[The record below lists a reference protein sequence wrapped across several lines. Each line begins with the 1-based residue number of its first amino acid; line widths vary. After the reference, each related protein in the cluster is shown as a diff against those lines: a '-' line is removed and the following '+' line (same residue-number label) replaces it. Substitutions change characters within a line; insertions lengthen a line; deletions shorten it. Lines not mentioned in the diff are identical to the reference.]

1 MGRHGQSGKHIV
13 AMVLGLI
20 VVGAGTGPSRAARPF
35 YVDEIPAPA
44 GGSGPVATVVSP
56 TGLVAGKFYAQGQ
69 TRAFVWDG
77 STSTDLGTLGGSYV
91 EVNGMN
97 GAGLM
102 VGYGP
107 DASGANRGFRWQGG
121 DLEPMGTLGGYG
133 SYAKAVNASGQVVG
147 YAQPAGSSYLH
158 GFLDDGSGLVDLHPI
173 YFANYAQSVINDIS
187 IDGDLAGIVR
197 DAQAKLTPMA
207 VIDGQLVLLDKLSDK
222 DAWPLAMNDAG
233 QSAGYAT
240 LSNYDTHAARW
251 DPNGKVHDLGTLGG
265 SYSKA
270 EDISN
275 AGQVVGMADLSNVAQ
290 PGNRRAFLH
299 DGTEMIDLNDRLADG
314 GDWLLSTAWSIN
326 DAGQI
331 AAYGT
336 RDGSQGSCRLTPAL
350 LGDANADRVVD
361 VGDLGILA
369 GHWQATGA
377 DWAQA
382 DFNGDGLVDV
392 GDLGILAGHWQAS
405 SVPEPVSLAVVL
417 AVGLLGGRTRRR

>member
-1 MGRHGQSGKHIV
+1 V
-13 AMVLGLI
+13 AMILGLI
-20 VVGAGTGPSRAARPF
+20 VVGAGTGSSRAARPF

-56 TGLVAGKFYAQGQ
+56 SGQVAGKFYAQGQ

-77 STSTDLGTLGGSYV
+77 GTSTDLGTLGGSYV

-158 GFLDDGSGLVDLHPI
+158 GFVDDGSGLVDLHPI
-173 YFANYAQSVINDIS
+173 YFADYTQSVINDINLG
-187 IDGDLAGIVR
+187 GDLAGIVR

-207 VIDGQLVLLDKLSDK
+207 VIGGQLKLLDQLSER
-222 DAWPLAMNDAG
+222 DAWPLAINDAG
-233 QSAGYAT
+233 QSAGYAH
-240 LSNYDTHAARW
+240 LSNYDTRAARW
-251 DPNGKVHDLGTLGG
+251 EPNGQVYDLGTLGG

-270 EDISN
+270 EDINNS
-275 AGQVVGMADLSNVAQ
+275 GQVVGTADRSDLPQ

-314 GDWLLSTAWSIN
+314 GDWLLSSAWSIN
-326 DAGQI
+326 DVGQI

-336 RDGSQGSCRLTPAL
+336 LDGAQGSCLLTPAL

-361 VGDLGILA
+361 VGDLGTLA
-369 GHWQATGA
+369 GHWQAIGA
-377 DWAQA
+377 DWTQA
-382 DFNGDGLVDV
+382 DFNGDSMVDV
-392 GDLGILAGHWQAS
+392 GDLGILAAHWQAS
-405 SVPEPVSLAVVL
+405 SVPEPASLAVVL
-417 AVGLLGGRTRRR
+417 TVGLLGLRTRRR